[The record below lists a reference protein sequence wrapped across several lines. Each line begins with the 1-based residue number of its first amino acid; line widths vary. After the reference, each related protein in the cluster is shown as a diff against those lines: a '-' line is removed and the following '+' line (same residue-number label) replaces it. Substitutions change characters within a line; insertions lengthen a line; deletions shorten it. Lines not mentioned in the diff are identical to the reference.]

1 MSMKISVLASGSKGN
16 CVYIE
21 NEGCALLVDAGR
33 SAREIL
39 GTKTKPGRLAESGG
53 IKEKVEGILVT
64 HEHGDHIRGLA
75 AVGNNLKKPVYG
87 TVGTMDAF
95 LRQRTGPVRF
105 PVQSI
110 RCGTTYEI
118 GDFQVE
124 PFAVSHDATEPCGYM
139 ISEGSTRLCYC
150 TDTGIVTESMKEVL
164 SRADGV
170 ILESNHC
177 PEMLRTGPYP
187 EFLKRRI
194 AGSRGHL
201 SNQDAAAV
209 LRDLGDSIH
218 LAILA
223 HLSEEN
229 NEPGLALSTAQEG
242 LSLHAESVELF
253 VASTVDKQTKSP
265 IRKEQGRKREVCT
278 DECWRYRFSL

>member
-1 MSMKISVLASGSKGN
+1 MKISVLASGSKGN

-21 NEGCALLVDAGR
+21 SEGCALLVEAGR
-33 SAREIL
+33 SAKEIL
-39 GTKTKPGRLAESGG
+39 GTKTKPGRLDESGG
-53 IKEKVEGILVT
+53 IKEKIEGILVT

-75 AVGNNLKKPVYG
+75 AVGNTLKKPVYG

-105 PVQSI
+105 PIQAV
-110 RCGTTYEI
+110 RCGTTYEV

-124 PFAVSHDATEPCGYM
+124 PFTVSHDATEPCGYM

-194 AGSRGHL
+194 AGNRGHL

-253 VASTVDKQTKSP
+253 VASTVDKQTKAP
-265 IRKEQGRKREVCT
+265 IRKEQGCRREVCT

>member
-1 MSMKISVLASGSKGN
+1 MEISVLASGSKGN

-21 NEGCALLVDAGR
+21 GEGCALLVDAGR
-33 SAREIL
+33 SGRELL
-39 GTKTKPGRLAESGG
+39 GTKTKQGRLGESGG
-53 IKEKVEGILVT
+53 DAEKIEGILVT
-64 HEHGDHIRGLA
+64 HEHGDHIKGLA
-75 AVGNNLKKPVYG
+75 AVGNKLKKPAYG

-105 PVQSI
+105 PVQTVKPGSQ
-110 RCGTTYEI
+110 YEI
-118 GDFQVE
+118 GGFQVE
-124 PFAVSHDATEPCGYM
+124 PFVVSHDATEPCGYL

-150 TDTGIVTESMKEVL
+150 TDTGIVTESMMSVI

-177 PEMLRTGPYP
+177 PEMLRKGPYP

-194 AGSRGHL
+194 SGNRGHL
-201 SNQDAAAV
+201 SNQDAASV
-209 LRDLGDSIH
+209 LRELGDSIH

-253 VASTVDKQTKSP
+253 AASTVDLKEKAP
-265 IRKEQGRKREVCT
+265 VRKVQGSGREVCT

>member
-1 MSMKISVLASGSKGN
+1 MRISVLASGSKGN
-16 CVYIE
+16 CVYV
-21 NEGCALLVDAGR
+21 EGGNGAILIDAGR
-33 SAREIL
+33 SAKELL
-39 GTKTKPGRLAESGG
+39 GTRDQPGRLSQAGG
-53 IKEKVEGILVT
+53 KTDLIDGILVT
-64 HEHGDHIRGLA
+64 HEHGDHIKGLA
-75 AVGNNLKKPVYG
+75 AVGNKLKKPAYG

-95 LRQRTGPVRF
+95 LRQRTGAIRF
-105 PVQSI
+105 QVTTI
-110 RCGTTYEI
+110 RCGSSFEL

-124 PFAVSHDATEPCGYM
+124 PFAVSHDATEPCGFL

-150 TDTGIVTESMKEVL
+150 TDTGVVTQSMKAEL

-201 SNQDAAAV
+201 SNPDAAAV
-209 LRDLGDSIH
+209 LRELGDSLH

-229 NEPGLALSTAQEG
+229 NEPAIALSAAQEG

-253 VASTVDKQTKSP
+253 AASTIGMKEKASVRKS
-265 IRKEQGRKREVCT
+265 RGARRESCS
-278 DECWRYRFSL
+278 DECWRYSFDL